1 MDCKGCKFKEEKTV
15 PWAAVELL
23 NGTHAQTVKRLWT
36 VIVILIAAL
45 VICNAAWLYAWQ
57 QYDWVD
63 TLETID
69 YTQDGRGINI
79 IGNDNEAGQY
89 GTEIEGEAGATNP

>member
-1 MDCKGCKFKEEKTV
+1 MANCNECNIRQEKAV

-23 NGTHAQTVKRLWT
+23 NGTHAQAMKRLWVV
-36 VIVILIAAL
+36 VIILIAAL
-45 VICNAAWLYAWQ
+45 VICNAAWLYVWQ
-57 QYDWVD
+57 LYDYEV
-63 TLETID
+63 ID

-89 GTEIEGEAGATNP
+89 GTEIEDTPENP

>member
-23 NGTHAQTVKRLWT
+23 NGTHAQTVKRLWI

-45 VICNAAWLYAWQ
+45 VICNAAWLYVWQ
-57 QYDWVD
+57 LYDYQ
-63 TLETID
+63 TID
-69 YTQDGRGINI
+69 ESIDLSTRNGGNANY
-79 IGNDNEAGQY
+79 IGNDGDINNY
-89 GTEIEGEAGATNP
+89 GDYPSTQTNLNP